1 MTKATERIL
10 VMYVSRVVIR
20 NFRNC
25 RFVDVP
31 LDPTVTCLVGENN
44 VGKTNFIHALRLVL
58 DASLPLAARRLE
70 REDLSA
76 GLTFS
81 EPEHVLVA
89 VEFGDFDGRPHE
101 EAMVAS
107 WLIDDLTA
115 RLTYRFRPKPAV
127 REEIESGEREPSGLT
142 LDDYRWEFVGGGQ
155 GDPRT
160 VMWNDALGSSVR
172 VDELQHFL
180 VVLMQPLRDVE
191 HALRQARHSPLVKL
205 LDASGI
211 PKQEQES
218 LVEHLARANKEIASS
233 TTIAGVGANI
243 STSLRETAGVFA
255 MKVDLGMAEPTFAS
269 LSRALTVLLSTD
281 GLPRIDPSRNGLG
294 LNNVLFV
301 SMLLN
306 SFELRRTEAK
316 TAGQLLIIEEP
327 EAHLHPQLQ
336 RVLFGTLR
344 KKSFQTI
351 ATTHSTHITSQVPLG
366 AIVVMTN
373 DGTGAAAARVPAI
386 TAGLTA
392 RETADL
398 ERYLDA
404 TRATLLYARRVMLV
418 EGPAELFLI
427 PPLVERV
434 MGVSL
439 EERGVSVIPIYG
451 VHFDAYAKLFSKKA
465 MPKRCAIVADGDLE
479 PSDAYADDDAP
490 PPKPDLAALAGPRV
504 KVCVCATTFE
514 REITTAGNLR
524 MLIAAARELGASVVA
539 TRLKEIKAGTPL
551 APEKLEEARRLV
563 LKTAKRF
570 GKARFAQVASK
581 HVGLAK
587 SVPSYIKKAVAWLTA

>member
-1 MTKATERIL
+1 
-10 VMYVSRVVIR
+10 MYVSRVVIR

-25 RFVDVP
+25 RFIDVP
-31 LDPTVTCLVGENN
+31 LDATVTCLVGENN
-44 VGKTNFIHALRLVL
+44 VGKTNFLHALRLVL

-81 EPEHVLVA
+81 APEHVLVA
-89 VEFGDFDGRPHE
+89 VEFRDFAAKANE

-107 WLIDDLTA
+107 WLIDDSTA

-127 REEIESGEREPSGLT
+127 REEIESDEREPAGLT
-142 LDDYRWEFVGGGQ
+142 LDDYRWEFVGGGP
-155 GDPRT
+155 GDPLT
-160 VMWNDALGSSVR
+160 VTWKDDLGSSVR
-172 VDELQHFL
+172 MDELQQFL

-218 LVEHLARANKEIASS
+218 LVEHLAKANKDIASS
-233 TTIAGVGANI
+233 TTIASVGANI
-243 STSLRETAGVFA
+243 SASLGETAGVFA

-281 GLPRIDPSRNGLG
+281 ALPRIDPSRNGLG

-306 SFELRRTEAK
+306 SFEFRRKEAK

-344 KKSFQTI
+344 KKPFQTI

-373 DGTGAAAARVPAI
+373 DGSGTAATSVPAI

-465 MPKRCAIVADGDLE
+465 MPKRCAIVADGDLK
-479 PSDAYADDDAP
+479 PSDALADDDEDAP

-514 REITTAGNLR
+514 REMTTAGNLR
-524 MLIAAARELGASVVA
+524 MMIATVRELGARVVA
-539 TRLKEIKAGTPL
+539 TKLKKIKAGAPL
-551 APEKLEEARRLV
+551 EPEQLEEARDLV
-563 LKTAKRF
+563 LKTATRF

-587 SVPSYIKKAVAWLTA
+587 NVPAYIRRAVAWLTT

>member
-1 MTKATERIL
+1 
-10 VMYVSRVVIR
+10 MYVSRVVIR

-25 RFVDVP
+25 HFVDVP
-31 LDPTVTCLVGENN
+31 LDAAVTCIVGENN
-44 VGKTNFIHALRLVL
+44 VGKTNFIHALRLVI
-58 DASLPLAARRLE
+58 DTSLPMAARRLE

-81 EPEHVLVA
+81 SPEHVLVA
-89 VEFGDFDGRPHE
+89 VEFQDFVGKVNE

-107 WLIDDLTA
+107 WLIDDSTA

-127 REEIESGEREPSGLT
+127 REEIESGERKPTGLT
-142 LDDYRWEFVGGGQ
+142 LDDYRWEFVGGGP
-155 GDPRT
+155 GDPCT
-160 VMWNDALGSSVR
+160 AKWDDQIGSLVR
-172 VDELQHFL
+172 LEELQQFL

-205 LDASGI
+205 LDASEI
-211 PKQEQES
+211 PKQEQET
-218 LVEHLARANKEIASS
+218 LVERLADANKDIATSS
-233 TTIAGVGANI
+233 TIAGIGGSI
-243 STSLRETAGVFA
+243 SASLAEVAGVFA

-281 GLPRIDPSRNGLG
+281 AMPRIDPNRNGLG
-294 LNNVLFV
+294 LNNALYV

-306 SFELRRTEAK
+306 FFELRRKEAK

-336 RVLFGTLR
+336 RVLFAALR
-344 KKSFQTI
+344 RKPFQTI
-351 ATTHSTHITSQVPLG
+351 ATTHSTHVTSLVPLK

-373 DGTGAAAARVPAI
+373 DGSPHTATRVPAI
-386 TAGLTA
+386 KAGLTE

-427 PPLVERV
+427 PPLVQKV

-439 EERGVSVIPIYG
+439 EERGIAVIPIYG
-451 VHFDAYAKLFSKKA
+451 VHFDAYAKLFSKTA
-465 MPKRCAIVADGDLE
+465 MPKRCAIVADGDVK
-479 PSDAYADDDAP
+479 PSGAHDDDGEP
-490 PPKPDLAALAGPRV
+490 HPSKPNLHALAGPQV
-504 KVCVCATTFE
+504 KVYICTTTFE
-514 REITTAGNLR
+514 REVATAGNLR
-524 MLIAAARELGASVVA
+524 MLTATAHELGVHSVAKTLEQIRAA
-539 TRLKEIKAGTPL
+539 TQLDSGRIEKAKDMIL
-551 APEKLEEARRLV
+551 R
-563 LKTAKRF
+563 TAVRV

-581 HVGLAK
+581 HVDYAK
-587 SVPSYIKKAVAWLTA
+587 DLPDYIKKAVQWLTA